1 MKVSVENSV
10 NELWIS
16 FNEVTY
22 SKAFTSLI
30 VAATKNESK
39 VWIGTYG
46 RLGGDN
52 SMVSVSGHL
61 KPEDARI
68 IALALL
74 KAADVAEG
82 KEIS

>member
-16 FNEVTY
+16 FNEVTD
-22 SKAFTSLI
+22 SRGFTSLI
-30 VAATKNESK
+30 VAATKNGHK
-39 VWIGTYG
+39 VWIDTYG
-46 RLGGDN
+46 RRGGNN
-52 SMVSVSGHL
+52 SMVSASGHL